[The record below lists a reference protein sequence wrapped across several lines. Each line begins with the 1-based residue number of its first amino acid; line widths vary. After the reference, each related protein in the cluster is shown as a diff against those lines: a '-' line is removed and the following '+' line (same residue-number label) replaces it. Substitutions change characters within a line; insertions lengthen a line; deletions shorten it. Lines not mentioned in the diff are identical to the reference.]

1 MSERRMSFNHISS
14 VVAILVS
21 LVVLASCSA
30 VQAQPTQPSE
40 NPQDVRNDGETH
52 QPLLCDSDLSLEN
65 IQGVPRCFG
74 YSARDDAFAC
84 LAAHQATRLGWE
96 VTVAVELVSI
106 GRTEELWVLDE
117 NLTKG
122 GKTVLEHDHAL
133 VSLDAVNGQLAAAG
147 YVALSTKAEPVVPS
161 ELFSIGPEGES
172 LEVLKAVDDGD
183 EYFQLVTKCS
193 SGKSVLLDTNLALQ
207 AWVYPSEGNILVALK
222 EARNDPGELEWHYHF
237 LSVDAANCGYSPR

>member
-1 MSERRMSFNHISS
+1 
-14 VVAILVS
+14 
-21 LVVLASCSA
+21 
-30 VQAQPTQPSE
+30 
-40 NPQDVRNDGETH
+40 
-52 QPLLCDSDLSLEN
+52 
-65 IQGVPRCFG
+65 
-74 YSARDDAFAC
+74 
-84 LAAHQATRLGWE
+84 
-96 VTVAVELVSI
+96 VAVELVSI

-183 EYFQLVTKCS
+183 EYFNSLQSARLASQCFWTPTWHFKP
-193 SGKSVLLDTNLALQ
+193 GFTLLRGTF
-207 AWVYPSEGNILVALK
+207 WW
-222 EARNDPGELEWHYHF
+222 R
-237 LSVDAANCGYSPR
+237 